1 MRILIKKEEVEL
13 KSERT
18 RIKEAIV
25 TKLQM
30 DRDIIGIY
38 LGGSLAKGTEDEFS
52 DIDLRIVVEEGVSK
66 QDKLSELLD
75 DRNDVLFIESW
86 FPSFAVIHFD
96 CFVKVDLFA
105 YYQNQ
110 LDADVWL
117 KDIKI
122 LKDTD
127 KFLEKLKSDSEK
139 IEYVLS
145 QKAFENILH
154 KYLAH
159 LHELY
164 RRYERKEYHYVQ
176 QSFLSMQH
184 CLVSLFHINVG
195 IPANNL
201 GDWSKYEGG
210 RSVLTQDKQEFIL
223 KLSQTVY
230 DQIPSTLDS
239 LNNEIEQ
246 TAKETAE
253 KYHLEF
259 KQDQF
264 HRSTDLIN
272 FNER

>member
-1 MRILIKKEEVEL
+1 M

-25 TKLQM
+25 IKLQK

-96 CFVKVDLFA
+96 CFVKLDLFV
-105 YYQNQ
+105 YYQSQ
-110 LDADVWL
+110 LNADIWL
-117 KDIKI
+117 KEIKI
-122 LKDTD
+122 LKDTEG
-127 KFLEKLKSDSEK
+127 FLEKLKSNSEK
-139 IEYVLS
+139 LAYLPTQEE
-145 QKAFENILH
+145 FEAIVY

-164 RRYERKEYHYVQ
+164 RRYQRKEYHYVQ

-184 CLVSLFHINVG
+184 CLVSLFHINGG
-195 IPANNL
+195 IPANNP

-210 RSVLTQDKQEFIL
+210 RSVLTQDKQDFIL

-230 DQIPSTLDS
+230 DQIPSILDS

-264 HRSTDLIN
+264 RRSTDFIN